1 MINIGIPKELMPENI
16 KNPAVF
22 IAEKRLDFPNYG
34 IDTGDLVIIDLD
46 AEFVKGEISVFKNSR
61 LPIYRISDK
70 KILGYSEHLGKVAML
85 IKYYGNSPING

>member
-1 MINIGIPKELMPENI
+1 MFNINIPRELMPKNI

-22 IAEKRLDFPNYG
+22 IAEKHLVFPNYG

-46 AEFVKGEISVFKNSR
+46 ADFVNGEVSVFKNSR

-70 KILGYSEHLGKVAML
+70 KIMGYSVHLGKVAML